1 MPDHLRFLVCVLA
14 VALIGAA
21 VRRLTRPW
29 MTRRADAYVAAM
41 EIRMAREHL
50 YWMAATAVLEAD
62 PERWRPSAQ
71 KARAR
76 LAGTTWLADLER
88 AVSAR
93 SRSGG
98 RSSRA

>member
-1 MPDHLRFLVCVLA
+1 MPDRLWGLAGVVAVVLI
-14 VALIGAA
+14 VVV

-29 MTRRADAYVAAM
+29 RTRRADAVVAAM

-76 LAGTTWLADLER
+76 LAGTTWLAELER